1 MASLL
6 SRLSGAQ
13 RSTAIEPRDI
23 FMSLP
28 RKAKGY
34 EYPRDVQTEVWKQ
47 WYEVRNDKN
56 CVIKMNT
63 GSGKTV
69 VGLIILQSCL
79 NEGKGPAVY
88 IVPDN
93 FLVKQV
99 CEEANN
105 LGIAV
110 TEDRDDFHY
119 NEGKAILVTTIYH
132 LVNGR
137 SVFGMRSGNNYP
149 IGSALLDDVH
159 ACLDTISSQFSIN
172 IPWDHELR
180 EKLIRLFAE
189 QWKLYN
195 DKSYYEI
202 VERNDPTKIELL
214 PFWLWQSK
222 SQDVYRLISQYNNA
236 EESNSCIYYNFPL
249 IKDTL
254 DLCDCF
260 ISKNGIEIIPDGIA
274 ISKIKSFMNAQR
286 HIYMTATLSDDSVF
300 SSALGLEKKDIPKII
315 VPENANDLGDRL
327 ILFPRHLNSAIT
339 DDEIRNKIYNISS
352 SYNVLVIVPSF
363 ERARYWDPMSQ
374 RTINKEN
381 IQAAITKM
389 KTATIGLVVLVG
401 RYDGIDL
408 PDNACR
414 MLVIDGL
421 PPLKNAKE
429 KYVNSIDPASSVLAR
444 EQIQRIEQG
453 MGRGVRSNSD
463 SCCIVL
469 MGDNLA
475 DVLIR
480 NNGIAFLSN
489 ATTEQ
494 YNLSKELWNELKREK
509 AKPSIDDIFEIA
521 NYSLK
526 RDLEWIQI
534 SKDKLADVKYD
545 SQPQFDDKTLSLRKA
560 FEYASLS
567 NWGKA
572 IEYIDRA
579 IEQET
584 QDTTKGYLLQVKA
597 KYVNKTDESQA
608 QQLLLAAKAMNEN
621 TITPIAGINYEKTFN
636 HTEQSRR
643 INEFI
648 SKNGMAP
655 NEYIIYV
662 DTVLADLSF
671 NPDADAFESAL
682 QKLGTIIGFVSTR
695 PDKQTNGKGP
705 DNLWA
710 LGNDKYIVFECKSG
724 ATATTITKD
733 YCNQLGGSMRW
744 FSDEY
749 GERYEAQPVIIH
761 QSVFVDKMATE
772 VPNMRI
778 IEKSKLELLKEA
790 VKNFAIALSQPLNW
804 RDESRIKKLIQQY
817 KLCSSDITNNYTVVS
832 KKQ

>member
-1 MASLL
+1 MASIL
-6 SRLSGAQ
+6 SRLSGVQ
-13 RSTAIEPRDI
+13 RTASTEPRDI

-47 WYEVRNDKN
+47 WYEVRNEKN

-110 TEDRDDFHY
+110 TEDRDDFLY

-214 PFWLWQSK
+214 PFWLWQNKSK
-222 SQDVYRLISQYNNA
+222 DVYRLISEYNNA
-236 EESNSCIYYNFPL
+236 EESNSCIFYNFPL
-249 IKDTL
+249 IKDAL

-260 ISKNGIEIIPDGIA
+260 ISKNGIEIIPDGTA
-274 ISKIKSFMNAQR
+274 ISKIKSFVNAQR

-300 SSALGLEKKDIPKII
+300 SSALGLEKKDVQRII

-339 DDEIRNKIYNISS
+339 NDEIRNKIYKISS
-352 SYNVLVIVPSF
+352 SFNVLVIVPSF
-363 ERARYWDPMSQ
+363 ERARYWDATGQ

-381 IQAAITKM
+381 IQAAISKM

-429 KYVNSIDPASSVLAR
+429 KYINSIDPASSVLAR

-480 NNGIAFLSN
+480 NNGIAYFSN

-494 YNLSKELWNELKREK
+494 YNLSKELWNELRRGKT
-509 AKPSIDDIFEIA
+509 KPTIDDIFELA
-521 NYSLK
+521 DFSLN

-534 SKDKLADVKYD
+534 SKERLADVKYT
-545 SQPQFDDKTLSLRKA
+545 SQPQFDNKTLSIRKA
-560 FEYASLS
+560 FEFASLS

-572 IEYIDRA
+572 IEWIDRA
-579 IEQET
+579 IEQEAK
-584 QDTTKGYLLQVKA
+584 DSTKGYLLQVKA
-597 KYVNKTDESQA
+597 KYVNKIDESQA
-608 QQLLLAAKAMNEN
+608 QQLLLSAKQLNEN
-621 TITPIAGINYEKTFN
+621 TITPIEGISYEKTFN

-643 INEFI
+643 INEYISNKGMEPNDFI
-648 SKNGMAP
+648 
-655 NEYIIYV
+655 IFV
-662 DTVLADLSF
+662 DTILSDLSF
-671 NPDADAFESAL
+671 NPNAEAFESAL
-682 QKLGTIIGFVSTR
+682 KQLGTIIGFVSTR
-695 PDKQTNGKGP
+695 PDKQTHGKGP

-710 LGNDKYIVFECKSG
+710 IGKDKYLVIECKSG
-724 ATATTITKD
+724 SIATTISKD

-744 FSDEY
+744 FNDEY
-749 GERYEAQPVIIH
+749 GERYEAYPIIIH
-761 QSVFVDKMATE
+761 PSSQLDCLATA
-772 VPNMRI
+772 VPNMRV
-778 IEKSKLELLKEA
+778 IEKNKLDLLKKA
-790 VKNFAIALSQPLNW
+790 VKSFVSAIAQPLNW
-804 RDESRIKKLIQQY
+804 KDESRIKTLLTQY
-817 KLCSSDITNNYTVVS
+817 KLCNSDIIGNYTLAV
-832 KKQ
+832 KQ